1 MGKNLKECTFQQ
13 TIKSSKWNGKRRW
26 VTRELM
32 FSDAKLEKFD
42 GDKFLDLLVKFAPVI
57 IER

>member
-1 MGKNLKECTFQQ
+1 MISCQHLEGIYVE
-13 TIKSSKWNGKRRW
+13 

-32 FSDAKLEKFD
+32 FSDTKLEKFD